1 MRRSLSLLILCAIA
15 CGDDGL
21 SGPAVLQIAGQWSF
35 SESYID
41 TPSATTC
48 NNTATVTFAQ
58 SGANFSGSSQQSGTC
73 TDATGAF
80 SNNSGTFQLRN
91 GQVDGEH
98 VSWNDDGAPVC
109 LYSGTIVGT
118 PPNAM
123 SGSVS
128 CVGISDGVS
137 FNIEGTWQMSR

>member
-1 MRRSLSLLILCAIA
+1 MLRSSSLLILCAIA
-15 CGDDGL
+15 CGDDGP
-21 SGPAVLQIAGQWSF
+21 SAPAVLQIAGQWSF
-35 SESYID
+35 NESFID
-41 TPSATTC
+41 SPSATTC

-58 SGANFSGSSQQSGTC
+58 SGVNFSGSSQQSGTC

-91 GQVDGEH
+91 GLVDGDR
-98 VSWNDDGAPVC
+98 VSWNDDSSPVC
-109 LYSGTIVGT
+109 LYDGTIAGT

-128 CVGISDGVS
+128 CVGVSDGIS
-137 FNIEGTWQMSR
+137 FNIQGTWQMSR